1 MASCS
6 NDKTIK
12 IWSSA
17 PPYNLL
23 STLAGHATR
32 PFSIYQPE
40 GKDILVSG
48 EYFEQIVI
56 VWNLTNYKKESIFK
70 GVGCYSS
77 NNIVQIDSE
86 RLNSIYIINI
96 AANKIEKVIQNKKFD
111 FIFSTTTLSENVL
124 LLGINCGE
132 IIYVDLSND
141 SVVESIKAHRLTVNA
156 KRRALYM
163 EILINI
169 VKYIYIKYYLYI

>member
-1 MASCS
+1 M
-6 NDKTIK
+6 
-12 IWSSA
+12 
-17 PPYNLL
+17 
-23 STLAGHATR
+23 
-32 PFSIYQPE
+32 
-40 GKDILVSG
+40 
-48 EYFEQIVI
+48 
-56 VWNLTNYKKESIFK
+56 
-70 GVGCYSS
+70 
-77 NNIVQIDSE
+77 
-86 RLNSIYIINI
+86 RLNSIYIINS

-169 VKYIYIKYYLYI
+169 VKYIYIKHYLYI